1 MVCLDK
7 HPWFGT
13 LRYNQLELPGCRFL
27 LPTIDSS
34 HHQLDE
40 RQTHRMLKEHFRIQA
55 FGIQLMA
62 MEPYNNNQEAMEQSN
77 NKIKEKE
84 REKKIKKKNK

>member
-1 MVCLDK
+1 
-7 HPWFGT
+7 
-13 LRYNQLELPGCRFL
+13 
-27 LPTIDSS
+27 
-34 HHQLDE
+34 
-40 RQTHRMLKEHFRIQA
+40 MLKEHFRIQA

-62 MEPYNNNQEAMEQSN
+62 MEPYNNDQEAMEQSN

>member
-1 MVCLDK
+1 
-7 HPWFGT
+7 
-13 LRYNQLELPGCRFL
+13 
-27 LPTIDSS
+27 
-34 HHQLDE
+34 
-40 RQTHRMLKEHFRIQA
+40 
-55 FGIQLMA
+55 MA